1 MQQACQCRIHIERVS
16 AERDIAFANVY
27 FLCNRQA
34 KSLFA
39 YGISIAQFMGMVSP
53 TATTALAPAV
63 PANSAPANAASA
75 PAIAVP
81 ALELRGLTIEIPTRR
96 GVLVPVRDVSLT
108 IAPGEVL
115 GIVGESGA
123 GKSMLGAA
131 VVGLLEK
138 PVRRSAGAIL
148 LDGQRIDTL
157 SPGDM
162 RRVRGRR
169 IGAIYQDP
177 LTALDPL
184 FSIGSQLVETIGCH
198 LRLDPAAARKRA
210 LSLLDRVGIVSPP
223 RWFDRLP
230 HELSG
235 GMRQRVVIALAIA
248 GEPRL
253 LVADE
258 PTTALDVSIQAQIVD
273 LLKSLCRE
281 TGTAIMLITHDMGVI
296 AEIADRVAV
305 MYAGRIAELGRVDR
319 VVRAPS
325 HPYTVGLMGAI
336 PDLGRRRARLAQI
349 DGAMPRLDNVP
360 SGCAFHPRC
369 ERADVQC
376 SRAEPPTLP
385 DAEATGSVACWH
397 PVTPV
402 TRAEP
407 AAPAL
412 QKSNIVERS
421 RDGERPLVAAVGLT
435 KYFRRDPS
443 WLEKRFDG
451 ARSQIVR
458 AVDGVDFA
466 IPRGTTFALVG
477 ESGSGKS
484 TVAKL
489 CVGLLAPTAGA
500 VLYDA
505 ADMRNV
511 ERSGRLQMVFQ
522 DPGSSLDPRW
532 RVCDVIGEPLRARG
546 PILHRDVRRRTDELL
561 ERVGLAVADGD
572 RWAHE
577 FSGGQRQRISI
588 ARALAC
594 EPEFLICD
602 EPTSA
607 LDVSVQAQIL
617 NLMQDLQRERHLTY
631 LFISHNLAVVSQIAD
646 EVGVMYRGRL
656 VEVAPSATL
665 FAAPR
670 HPYTRQLLDAIPRI
684 DGSARGS
691 MHRAAVAGDVPDPCD
706 DPAGCGFRARCG
718 EATDICRTRTPTD
731 IASPVGR
738 VACHRR
744 I

>member
-1 MQQACQCRIHIERVS
+1 MS
-16 AERDIAFANVY
+16 MD
-27 FLCNRQA
+27 
-34 KSLFA
+34 S
-39 YGISIAQFMGMVSP
+39 S
-53 TATTALAPAV
+53 TAATAPAHAV
-63 PANSAPANAASA
+63 PSNAASA
-75 PAIAVP
+75 PAVGTP
-81 ALELRGLTIEIPTRR
+81 VLDLRGLTIEIPMRR
-96 GVLVPVRDVSLT
+96 GLLVPVRDVSLT

-115 GIVGESGA
+115 GVVGESGA
-123 GKSMLGAA
+123 GKSMLGSAI
-131 VVGLLEK
+131 VGLLEK
-138 PVRRSAGAIL
+138 PARRAAGTIM

-157 SPGDM
+157 GPADM

-184 FSIGSQLVETIGCH
+184 YSIGSQLVETIRCH
-198 LRLDPAAARKRA
+198 LSFAPAAARDRA
-210 LSLLDRVGIVSPP
+210 LSLLDRVGIPSPT

-273 LLKSLCRE
+273 LLKSLCRDM
-281 TGTAIMLITHDMGVI
+281 GTAILLITHDMGVI

-305 MYAGRIAELGRVDR
+305 MYAGRIAELGRVGR
-319 VVRAPS
+319 VVQAPA

-336 PDLGRRRARLAQI
+336 PDLGVRRARLAQI
-349 DGAMPRLDNVP
+349 EGSMPRLGAIP

-369 ERADVQC
+369 TRADARC
-376 SRAEPPTLP
+376 ASAEPPMVS
-385 DAEATGSVACWH
+385 DAEATGIVACWH
-397 PVTPV
+397 PATASAP
-402 TRAEP
+402 AEP

-412 QKSNIVERS
+412 QKPNIVANLG
-421 RDGERPLVAAVGLT
+421 RDDAALVAAVGLA
-435 KYFRRDPS
+435 KHYRRDPS
-443 WLEKRFDG
+443 WLEKHFGR
-451 ARSQIVR
+451 ARSHIVR

-489 CVGLLAPTAGA
+489 CVGLLAPTAGT
-500 VLYDA
+500 VLYGG
-505 ADMRNV
+505 ADMRTIQ
-511 ERSGRLQMVFQ
+511 RSGRLQMVFQ

-532 RVCDVIGEPLRARG
+532 RVSDVIGEPLRARG
-546 PILHRDVRRRTDELL
+546 PILHRDARRRTDELL
-561 ERVGLAVADGD
+561 ERVGLAAADGD
-572 RWAHE
+572 RWTHE

-594 EPEFLICD
+594 EPEFLVCD

-617 NLMQDLQRERHLTY
+617 NLMQDLQRERQLTY
-631 LFISHNLAVVSQIAD
+631 FFISHNLAVVSQIAD

-656 VEVAPSATL
+656 VEVAPSAIL
-665 FAAPR
+665 FDAPR

-684 DGSARGS
+684 GGVARAPARPS
-691 MHRAAVAGDVPDPCD
+691 EVAD
-706 DPAGCGFRARCG
+706 DSTDASDDTVGCRFRSRCG
-718 EATDICRTRTPTD
+718 EAAEICRIESPSEIEGPT
-731 IASPVGR
+731 GR

-744 I
+744 S

>member
-1 MQQACQCRIHIERVS
+1 MDS
-16 AERDIAFANVY
+16 FA
-27 FLCNRQA
+27 
-34 KSLFA
+34 
-39 YGISIAQFMGMVSP
+39 
-53 TATTALAPAV
+53 ATTVPPRAV
-63 PANSAPANAASA
+63 TSNSADARATGMP
-75 PAIAVP
+75 V
-81 ALELRGLTIEIPTRR
+81 LDLRGLTVEIPTRR
-96 GVLVPVRDVSLT
+96 GVLVPVRDVSLA

-115 GIVGESGA
+115 GVVGESGA
-123 GKSMLGAA
+123 GKSMLGSAI
-131 VVGLLEK
+131 VGLLEK
-138 PVRRSAGAIL
+138 PARRAAGTIL
-148 LDGQRIDTL
+148 LDGQRIDNLTP
-157 SPGDM
+157 SDM

-184 FSIGSQLVETIGCH
+184 FSIGSQVVETIRCH
-198 LRLDPAAARKRA
+198 LPLGAVAARDRA
-210 LSLLDRVGIVSPP
+210 LSLLDRVGIASPT

-273 LLKSLCRE
+273 LLKSLCRDM
-281 TGTAIMLITHDMGVI
+281 GMAILLITHDMGVI

-305 MYAGRIAELGRVDR
+305 MYAGRIAELGRVGR
-319 VVRAPS
+319 VVQAPA
-325 HPYTVGLMGAI
+325 HPYTAGLMGAI
-336 PDLGRRRARLAQI
+336 PDLGVRRMRLAQI
-349 DGAMPRLDNVP
+349 EGAMPRLGAIP

-369 ERADVQC
+369 AQADAQC
-376 SRAEPPTLP
+376 ASVEPPTVP
-385 DAEATGSVACWH
+385 DAEATGIVACWH
-397 PVTPV
+397 PATALS
-402 TRAEP
+402 RAEP
-407 AAPAL
+407 PASGL
-412 QKSNIVERS
+412 QRPNIVASS
-421 RDGERPLVAAVGLT
+421 RDEGMPLVAAVGLT
-435 KYFRRDPS
+435 KHFRRDPN
-443 WLEKRFDG
+443 WLERHFG
-451 ARSQIVR
+451 RERSQIVR

-466 IPRGTTFALVG
+466 IPRGSTFALVG

-500 VLYDA
+500 VLYGG
-505 ADMRNV
+505 ADMRTV

-546 PILHRDVRRRTDELL
+546 PILYRDARRRTDELL
-561 ERVGLAVADGD
+561 ERVGLAAADGD
-572 RWAHE
+572 RWTHE

-594 EPEFLICD
+594 EPEFLVCD

-617 NLMQDLQRERHLTY
+617 NLMQDIQRERQLTY

-646 EVGVMYRGRL
+646 TVGVMYRGRL
-656 VEVAPSATL
+656 VEVAKSATL

-684 DGSARGS
+684 GGTARAS
-691 MHRAAVAGDVPDPCD
+691 VRRLATVDDSTDASD
-706 DPAGCGFRARCG
+706 DPVGCRFRARCG
-718 EATDICRTRTPTD
+718 EAADICSTD
-731 IASPVGR
+731 NPPEIDGPAGR
-738 VACHRR
+738 VACYRR
-744 I
+744 T

>member
-1 MQQACQCRIHIERVS
+1 M
-16 AERDIAFANVY
+16 D
-27 FLCNRQA
+27 
-34 KSLFA
+34 
-39 YGISIAQFMGMVSP
+39 GP
-53 TATTALAPAV
+53 TAATAPTRKALPD
-63 PANSAPANAASA
+63 AADA
-75 PAIAVP
+75 PAIGTPV
-81 ALELRGLTIEIPTRR
+81 LDLRGLAVEIPTRR
-96 GVLVPVRDVSLT
+96 GVLFPVRDVSLA

-115 GIVGESGA
+115 GVVGESGA

-131 VVGLLEK
+131 VIGLLEK
-138 PVRRSAGAIL
+138 PVRRSAGAIF
-148 LDGQRIDTL
+148 LDGRRIDTL
-157 SPGDM
+157 APGDM

-184 FSIGSQLVETIGCH
+184 FSVGSQLVETIRCH
-198 LRLDPAAARKRA
+198 LPLDAAAAHKRA
-210 LSLLDRVGIVSPP
+210 LSLLDRVGIASPG

-273 LLKSLCRE
+273 LLKSLCRDM
-281 TGTAIMLITHDMGVI
+281 GTAILLITHDMGVI

-305 MYAGRIAELGRVDR
+305 MYAGRIVELGRVER
-319 VVRAPS
+319 VLQAPA
-325 HPYTVGLMGAI
+325 HPYTAGLMGAI
-336 PDLGRRRARLAQI
+336 PELGLRRARLAQI
-349 DGAMPRLDNVP
+349 EGAMPRLGAVP

-369 ERADVQC
+369 ARADALCARV
-376 SRAEPPTLP
+376 EPTIGP
-385 DAEATGSVACWH
+385 DAAQTGSLACWH
-397 PVTPV
+397 PVAPAA
-402 TRAEP
+402 RAEL

-412 QKSNIVERS
+412 AQADADAKT
-421 RDGERPLVAAVGLT
+421 RDEMPLVSAVGLA
-435 KYFRRDPS
+435 KHFRRDPS
-443 WLEKRFDG
+443 WLEKRLGG

-458 AVDGVDFA
+458 AVDGIDFA

-489 CVGLLAPTAGA
+489 CVGLLAPSAGA
-500 VLYDA
+500 VFYGGAELGTIG
-505 ADMRNV
+505 
-511 ERSGRLQMVFQ
+511 RSGRVQMVFQ
-522 DPGSSLDPRW
+522 DPASSLDPRW
-532 RVCDVIGEPLRARG
+532 RVSDVIGEPLRARG
-546 PILHRDVRRRTDELL
+546 PILHRDARRRTDELL
-561 ERVGLAVADGD
+561 ERVGLAAADGD

-594 EPEFLICD
+594 EPEFLVCD

-617 NLMQDLQRERHLTY
+617 NLMQDLQRERRLTY

-646 EVGVMYRGRL
+646 DVGVMYRGQL
-656 VEVAPSATL
+656 VEVAPSAAL

-670 HPYTRQLLDAIPRI
+670 HPYTRLLLDAIPRI
-684 DGSARGS
+684 DGATRGSAR
-691 MHRAAVAGDVPDPCD
+691 RTALAADLPETTD
-706 DPAGCGFRARCG
+706 DAAGCRFRSRCS
-718 EATDICRTRTPTD
+718 EAIDICGRQIPPE
-731 IASPVGR
+731 IASAAGR

-744 I
+744 T